1 MQTEDGFVPVLDK
14 EDIFFANTAVKDDTD
29 KSELLQ
35 LFLRKDVF
43 EDDRYPELSKA
54 IKYFKQTE
62 GGRSEVCKTVED
74 YARNYAKDYAM
85 QERSEE
91 RLDAIQR
98 MIKKNYSKEDILD
111 LGYSEKEYEKAE
123 QELLVHA

>member
-1 MQTEDGFVPVLDK
+1 M
-14 EDIFFANTAVKDDTD
+14 KDDSD
-29 KSELLQ
+29 KSKLLQ

-91 RLDAIQR
+91 RLDAICR

-111 LGYSEKEYEKAE
+111 LGYSEKKYEKAE
-123 QELLVHA
+123 QGLLVHA

>member
-1 MQTEDGFVPVLDK
+1 
-14 EDIFFANTAVKDDTD
+14 
-29 KSELLQ
+29 
-35 LFLRKDVF
+35 
-43 EDDRYPELSKA
+43 
-54 IKYFKQTE
+54 
-62 GGRSEVCKTVED
+62 
-74 YARNYAKDYAM
+74 M

-91 RLDAIQR
+91 RLDAICR

>member
-1 MQTEDGFVPVLDK
+1 M
-14 EDIFFANTAVKDDTD
+14 
-29 KSELLQ
+29 
-35 LFLRKDVF
+35 
-43 EDDRYPELSKA
+43 
-54 IKYFKQTE
+54 
-62 GGRSEVCKTVED
+62 CKTVED

>member
-1 MQTEDGFVPVLDK
+1 M
-14 EDIFFANTAVKDDTD
+14 
-29 KSELLQ
+29 
-35 LFLRKDVF
+35 F

-54 IKYFKQTE
+54 MKYFKQTE

-74 YARNYAKDYAM
+74 YAM
-85 QERSEE
+85 QE
-91 RLDAIQR
+91 RLDAICR

-123 QELLVHA
+123 QGMFIH

>member
-1 MQTEDGFVPVLDK
+1 MQ
-14 EDIFFANTAVKDDTD
+14 
-29 KSELLQ
+29 LL
-35 LFLRKDVF
+35 LRKDVF
-43 EDDRYPELSKA
+43 EDDRYSELSKA
-54 IKYFKQTE
+54 MKYFKRTE

-74 YARNYAKDYAM
+74 YARNYAMDYARDYAM

-91 RLDAIQR
+91 RLDAICR

-123 QELLVHA
+123 QGMLIHA